1 MALKT
6 HKQAPLPFV
15 GQKRRFVTT
24 FADLL
29 DSNIPDD
36 GAGYTIVDA
45 FGGSGLLAHI
55 TKRTKPAA
63 RVIYNDY
70 DGYTAR
76 LAHIDDTNRLR
87 RIIGDLTS
95 HLPRNKPIPPTDRE
109 AVRQAIRDF
118 EGYRDLDCLSSWLL
132 FSGKHAP
139 DLDWLLRTDLYNVVR
154 QSDYPPA
161 GDYLQGLEI
170 THESYTTLL
179 PQYVDDPRCLLV
191 LDPPYICT
199 MQGASRKAG
208 YFGMV
213 EFLRLMRLVRPPF
226 IFFSSTRSELP
237 AYLTFIMET
246 QTAGWGRI
254 AGYQT
259 ITAQVTLN
267 KNSAYED
274 NLVYKF
280 TP

>member
-1 MALKT
+1 MPPRARS
-6 HKQAPLPFV
+6 APL
-15 GQKRRFVTT
+15 
-24 FADLL
+24 
-29 DSNIPDD
+29 
-36 GAGYTIVDA
+36 
-45 FGGSGLLAHI
+45 
-55 TKRTKPAA
+55 A
-63 RVIYNDY
+63 R
-70 DGYTAR
+70 G
-76 LAHIDDTNRLR
+76 
-87 RIIGDLTS
+87 
-95 HLPRNKPIPPTDRE
+95 
-109 AVRQAIRDF
+109 RQAIRDF

-132 FSGKHAP
+132 FSGKPAP

-199 MQGASRKAG
+199 MQGAYRKAG

>member
-199 MQGASRKAG
+199 MQGAYRKAG